1 MKILLFPLKALWW
14 MIKLPFKILGWIFK
28 NSGTSDWKSGT

>member
-14 MIKLPFKILGWIFK
+14 LIKLPFKILGWFLKNGEFK
-28 NSGTSDWKSGT
+28 SWQN